1 MSSTNRDYFRA
12 RYKYSDRHCVTHY
25 GHINKGMFCN
35 MDWKQ
40 SLTLY
45 KVRIRCSAR
54 THASSLTS
62 ATGQTDPRGMVPHLP
77 V

>member
-45 KVRIRCSAR
+45 KVPEICVV
-54 THASSLTS
+54 TCLWCLTGIDGS
-62 ATGQTDPRGMVPHLP
+62 T
-77 V
+77 